1 LYVLWGPDD
10 FSLEQALDRIKA
22 RVGDRE
28 ALATN
33 LTVLNGP
40 EATADRLRSICEAA
54 PFLAERRL
62 VVVEGLLARFQSS
75 GRPARSSRARK
86 KETATTEAGPLA
98 DYMSTIPESTDL
110 VLVDTEV
117 TGSNPL
123 LALIS
128 SRAEVRSFPLL
139 KPADLKQ
146 WLQGRIRDG
155 GGSMS
160 PRASELLTRLVGS
173 NLRVLDSEA
182 AKLLLYAGDRQIEED
197 DVRLLVGYTQQTNV
211 FALVDAIV
219 EFRSGPAERLLHQM
233 LQQGATPGYLMSML
247 TRQVRLMVLARD
259 VGRPRMS
266 AAELRGRLGLAS
278 EFVARKAQ
286 EQAARYTM
294 PRLKQVYERLLDAD
308 LAIKTGQMD
317 AELALTVL
325 VAELCQSMPAR
336 AAHG

>member
-1 LYVLWGPDD
+1 
-10 FSLEQALDRIKA
+10 
-22 RVGDRE
+22 
-28 ALATN
+28 
-33 LTVLNGP
+33 
-40 EATADRLRSICEAA
+40 
-54 PFLAERRL
+54 
-62 VVVEGLLARFQSS
+62 
-75 GRPARSSRARK
+75 
-86 KETATTEAGPLA
+86 
-98 DYMSTIPESTDL
+98 
-110 VLVDTEV
+110 
-117 TGSNPL
+117 
-123 LALIS
+123 
-128 SRAEVRSFPLL
+128 
-139 KPADLKQ
+139 
-146 WLQGRIRDG
+146 
-155 GGSMS
+155 
-160 PRASELLTRLVGS
+160 
-173 NLRVLDSEA
+173 
-182 AKLLLYAGDRQIEED
+182 
-197 DVRLLVGYTQQTNV
+197 
-211 FALVDAIV
+211 VDAIV